1 MQYEFEPIIK
11 EFDCFENDD
20 TSSFAFKE
28 DLNNEEKLTHKEEIN
43 PNEYIQNVYE
53 KDNPQFISN
62 EINDKIFL
70 INKKNE
76 A

>member
-11 EFDCFENDD
+11 EFVSFENNDF
-20 TSSFAFKE
+20 SYFAFKE
-28 DLNNEEKLTHKEEIN
+28 DLNNEEKLTHEEEIN
-43 PNEYIQNVYE
+43 PNENIKNVYE

-70 INKKNE
+70 ISKKNE
-76 A
+76 E